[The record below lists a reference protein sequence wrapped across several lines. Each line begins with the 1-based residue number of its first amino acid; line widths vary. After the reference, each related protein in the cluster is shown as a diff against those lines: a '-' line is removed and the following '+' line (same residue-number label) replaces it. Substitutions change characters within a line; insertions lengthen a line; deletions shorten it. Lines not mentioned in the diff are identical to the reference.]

1 MPPPY
6 TNGQPVIIR
15 LTVLDAHDSGKLVLG
30 AGPEA
35 LDHLIL
41 SEADLEAIEVG
52 QAASAAGSK
61 LVAYAGAATRVAK
74 RVRAPKKT
82 AKRVRARGRGP
93 QAA

>member
-30 AGPEA
+30 AGPKA

-41 SEADLEAIEVG
+41 SEVDLEAIEV
-52 QAASAAGSK
+52 ASNPPATPP
-61 LVAYAGAATRVAK
+61 ATRVAK
-74 RVRAPKKT
+74 RVRVPKKA